1 MLEAGEDVATEV
13 LGDVIAEG
21 AINRTEAGVAGSWV
35 VARFDGEPG
44 RLYDWFA
51 KAVGRGGGINGGRA
65 SDG

>member
-35 VARFDGEPG
+35 VARFYGEPG